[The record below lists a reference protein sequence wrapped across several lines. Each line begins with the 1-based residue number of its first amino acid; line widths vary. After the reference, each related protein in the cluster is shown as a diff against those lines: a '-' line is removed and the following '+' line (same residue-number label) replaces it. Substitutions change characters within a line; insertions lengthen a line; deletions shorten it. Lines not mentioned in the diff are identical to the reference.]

1 VQAGPKLLRL
11 VGVTALMR
19 RKRTSDRDD
28 EMPALTAEQQA
39 AQAELEALLAAQ
51 GVGPTSSIAEL
62 RGDFW
67 PEDEDPDEFLA
78 TIRAW
83 REGRDAPASR

>member
-1 VQAGPKLLRL
+1 MQPKPIR
-11 VGVTALMR
+11 
-19 RKRTSDRDD
+19 DRDG
-28 EMPALTAEQQA
+28 ETPALTAEQQA

-51 GVGPTSSIAEL
+51 GVGPITSIAEL

-83 REGRDAPASR
+83 REGLDAPASR

>member
-1 VQAGPKLLRL
+1 MQP
-11 VGVTALMR
+11 
-19 RKRTSDRDD
+19 KRTRNRDGQTP
-28 EMPALTAEQQA
+28 ELTAEQQA

-51 GVGPTSSIAEL
+51 GVRPITSIAEL

-67 PEDEDPDEFLA
+67 PEDEAPDEFLA

>member
-1 VQAGPKLLRL
+1 MWTGAEL
-11 VGVTALMR
+11 VRFRGVTTLMR
-19 RKRTSDRDD
+19 RKRTNDRDD
-28 EMPALTAEQQA
+28 ETPVLTAEQQA

-51 GVGPTSSIAEL
+51 GVRPITSIAEL